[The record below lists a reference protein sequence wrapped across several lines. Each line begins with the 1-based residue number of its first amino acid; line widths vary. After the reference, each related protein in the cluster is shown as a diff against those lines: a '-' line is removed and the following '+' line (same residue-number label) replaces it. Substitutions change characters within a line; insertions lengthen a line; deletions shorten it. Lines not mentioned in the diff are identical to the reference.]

1 VNIPLMRQ
9 NEVMNGVAV
18 YDREGNKACTS
29 KLAARTGISQ
39 VNISRWTAESL
50 TCFAQNYPIVLLNT
64 DSSYIFSKNMLRVSK
79 KSQHIQ
85 SAIRNNTGITCIGIM
100 HKSL

>member
-1 VNIPLMRQ
+1 MRQ

-39 VNISRWTAESL
+39 VNISGWKAESL
-50 TCFAQNYPIVLLNT
+50 RCFVENDPIL
-64 DSSYIFSKNMLRVSK
+64 SFPK
-79 KSQHIQ
+79 
-85 SAIRNNTGITCIGIM
+85 
-100 HKSL
+100 

>member
-18 YDREGNKACTS
+18 YDQEGNRACTS

-39 VNISRWTAESL
+39 VIINIFINIFKRLSPEILPTKTFLKL
-50 TCFAQNYPIVLLNT
+50 TLKRYCVK
-64 DSSYIFSKNMLRVSK
+64 KN
-79 KSQHIQ
+79 
-85 SAIRNNTGITCIGIM
+85 
-100 HKSL
+100 

>member
-1 VNIPLMRQ
+1 MRQ

-39 VNISRWTAESL
+39 VNISGWKVGSR
-50 TCFAQNYPIVLLNT
+50 
-64 DSSYIFSKNMLRVSK
+64 
-79 KSQHIQ
+79 
-85 SAIRNNTGITCIGIM
+85 CIDQINP
-100 HKSL
+100 

>member
-1 VNIPLMRQ
+1 MRQ

-39 VNISRWTAESL
+39 VNISGLKVEPLR
-50 TCFAQNYPIVLLNT
+50 CFAENDPILLLNT
-64 DSSYIFSKNMLRVSK
+64 DSSYIFSDKMLRAPK
-79 KSQHIQ
+79 KSQHFQ
-85 SAIRNNTGITCIGIM
+85 SAIGNNITCIGIM

>member
-1 VNIPLMRQ
+1 MRQ

-39 VNISRWTAESL
+39 VNMARWKAESL
-50 TCFAQNYPIVLLNT
+50 RCIDQINNSL
-64 DSSYIFSKNMLRVSK
+64 
-79 KSQHIQ
+79 KS
-85 SAIRNNTGITCIGIM
+85 
-100 HKSL
+100 

>member
-1 VNIPLMRQ
+1 MRQ

-39 VNISRWTAESL
+39 VNMSGWKVAEMFCGERSNL
-50 TCFAQNYPIVLLNT
+50 IAEYGFILN
-64 DSSYIFSKNMLRVSK
+64 IFRKYAPGTKKIATLSKCN
-79 KSQHIQ
+79 QE
-85 SAIRNNTGITCIGIM
+85 
-100 HKSL
+100 

>member
-39 VNISRWTAESL
+39 VNISDR
-50 TCFAQNYPIVLLNT
+50 
-64 DSSYIFSKNMLRVSK
+64 K
-79 KSQHIQ
+79 Q
-85 SAIRNNTGITCIGIM
+85 SRFDASTKLIIASNPKCRLFLKIDQ
-100 HKSL
+100 

>member
-1 VNIPLMRQ
+1 MRQ

-39 VNISRWTAESL
+39 VNIA
-50 TCFAQNYPIVLLNT
+50 
-64 DSSYIFSKNMLRVSK
+64 DGK
-79 KSQHIQ
+79 
-85 SAIRNNTGITCIGIM
+85 
-100 HKSL
+100 

>member
-1 VNIPLMRQ
+1 MRQ

-39 VNISRWTAESL
+39 VNKKVESL
-50 TCFAQNYPIVLLNT
+50 TCFVENDPILLLNT
-64 DSSYIFSKNMLRVSK
+64 DLS
-79 KSQHIQ
+79 
-85 SAIRNNTGITCIGIM
+85 
-100 HKSL
+100 